1 MNQELKNKIN
11 WIENA
16 IEERE
21 AMLKKLQAA
30 AKEHHEAA
38 DMGWW
43 LTLAGGAQ
51 GGTAVAVTE
60 GEEARQLKEAAN
72 TLERQIALLE
82 TERRVL
88 QAKVDSS

>member
-1 MNQELKNKIN
+1 VNQELKNEIG

-21 AMLKKLQAA
+21 AMLKKLQTA
-30 AKEHHEAA
+30 AKEHHEAS

-43 LTLAGGAQ
+43 LTLAGAQ

-72 TLERQIALLE
+72 TLEKQITLLE
-82 TERRVL
+82 MERRVL
-88 QAKVDSS
+88 QAKVDSE